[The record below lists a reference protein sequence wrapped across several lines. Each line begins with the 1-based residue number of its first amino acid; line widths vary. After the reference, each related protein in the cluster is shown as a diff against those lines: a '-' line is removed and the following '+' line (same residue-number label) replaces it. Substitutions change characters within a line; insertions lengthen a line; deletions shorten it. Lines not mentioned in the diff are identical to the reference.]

1 MASWLHPEKKSNQN
15 LLPPLRQKSR
25 IPVRVTHLSSESER
39 SLDEKALLHRDSE
52 RKLQNRRPSR
62 IPIVVDE
69 KKNKV
74 DTKENLPVY
83 VKIQGEEP
91 LGKHSGMFF
100 FQQLASFILFIQV
113 LRIAI

>member
-1 MASWLHPEKKSNQN
+1 M
-15 LLPPLRQKSR
+15 
-25 IPVRVTHLSSESER
+25 THLSSESDR

-83 VKIQGEEP
+83 FKIQEEEP
-91 LGKHSGMFF
+91 LGKHLGMFF
-100 FQQLASFILFIQV
+100 SQQLASFILFIQV
-113 LRIAI
+113 LRMAI